1 MAFAFKYIK
10 GDTVIHKLDPRTK
23 LAMVF
28 LHIVAVLLIW
38 DLRILSILFIL
49 GLSWLVIA
57 KIDWKNL
64 KKPFV
69 ALLLLLLFVT
79 VLTNMFYPTIATES
93 PHILYSWGPIVIAYE
108 SIIYSFTVS
117 MRYLAIFPIATL
129 FILTTDPSKL
139 TISLSKLKIPYKL
152 AFSVNIALRYLPTL
166 LVDYEMITNAQKARG
181 FELEKP
187 TGGFIAKIKR
197 VAPIMVPMLILSIK
211 RAEQIADAMDLRG
224 FGAHKKRTWYHDTKL
239 QHNDYIMIG
248 FYLFVV
254 LAILYLKLYIF
265 TGLWIPPFDL
275 VKQYLWVPL
284 FGG

>member
-1 MAFAFKYIK
+1 MSFAFKYIK
-10 GDTVIHKLDPRTK
+10 GDTIIHRLDPRTK

-28 LHIVAVLLIW
+28 FHIIAVLQIW
-38 DLRILSILFIL
+38 DLRVLFILFIL
-49 GLSWLVIA
+49 GLAWLIMA

-79 VLTNMFYPTIATES
+79 VLTNMFYPTIATEN

-108 SIIYSFTVS
+108 SIIYSLTVS
-117 MRYLAIFPIATL
+117 MRYLSIFPIATL

-139 TISLSKLKIPYKL
+139 TISLSKLKVPYKL

-181 FELEKP
+181 FELEKL
-187 TGGFIAKIKR
+187 TGGFISKIKR
-197 VAPIMVPMLILSIK
+197 VAPIMVPMLILGIK
-211 RAEQIADAMDLRG
+211 RAEQIADAMDLRC
-224 FGAHKKRTWYHDTKL
+224 FGAHKKRTWFYDIKF
-239 QHNDYIMIG
+239 QQKDYVMIL
-248 FYLFVV
+248 FYLLVV
-254 LAILYLKLYIF
+254 LIILYLRLYIL
-265 TGLWIPPFDL
+265 TELWIPPFDA
-275 VKQYLWVPL
+275 VKEYLWIPL